1 MSLIRIVITGP
12 ESTGKTLL
20 SKQLAEHFKTDWIPE
35 YAREYVENLDR
46 AYTFEDVEKIA
57 KKQIETDKQIF
68 KKTNDLVFIDT
79 WLIITKVWFTEV
91 YKNVP
96 DWIHEHIISS
106 KIDLFLLC
114 KPDIEWAED
123 PLRENK
129 NKRDYLFQKYKAELD
144 FYKFKY
150 EIVSGTGK
158 NRFLNALKLIEKI

>member
-129 NKRDYLFQKYKAELD
+129 NKRDYLFQKY
-144 FYKFKY
+144 
-150 EIVSGTGK
+150 T
-158 NRFLNALKLIEKI
+158 